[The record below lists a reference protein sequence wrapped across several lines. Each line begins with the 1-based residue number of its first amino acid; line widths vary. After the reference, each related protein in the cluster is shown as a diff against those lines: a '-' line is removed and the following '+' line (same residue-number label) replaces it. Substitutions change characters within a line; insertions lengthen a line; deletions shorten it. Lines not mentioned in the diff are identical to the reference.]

1 VLPGAGRRVL
11 VRACVRVWGHPTYVG
26 IVRQARG
33 RKEARLEEERLR
45 KVGSRAQQR
54 EQAWQLYNRQLARA
68 AAAARGQGGGGGGG
82 GVAGVSTLWKV
93 TAPQATVCD
102 MGEAAAE
109 VLSHCSAIAP
119 VRKVKG
125 GKLVRDQLVVVG
137 LAGAAGAGKSTLA
150 GCLERSAEAL
160 VVPLSPAY
168 LRKDNLEQLEV
179 RPARPAAGSGALRQ
193 SPPMLSLPSHES
205 RKRDKHCVGRG
216 EGGGSVRVVV
226 IACG

>member
-1 VLPGAGRRVL
+1 M
-11 VRACVRVWGHPTYVG
+11 CVRVWGHPTCVG
-26 IVRQARG
+26 VIRQARG

-54 EQAWQLYNRQLARA
+54 EQAWQLYNRQLARV

-82 GVAGVSTLWKV
+82 GVAGVSTLWQV

-119 VRKVKG
+119 MRKVKG

-150 GCLERSAEAL
+150 RCLERSAEAL

-168 LRKDNLEQLEV
+168 LRKDNLGQLEV
-179 RPARPAAGSGALRQ
+179 RPARPAAGSGALWQ
-193 SPPMLSLPSHES
+193 SPPMLSLPGHES
-205 RKRDKHCVGRG
+205 GHREDTVW
-216 EGGGSVRVVV
+216 GGGRAGG
-226 IACG
+226 ACAWL